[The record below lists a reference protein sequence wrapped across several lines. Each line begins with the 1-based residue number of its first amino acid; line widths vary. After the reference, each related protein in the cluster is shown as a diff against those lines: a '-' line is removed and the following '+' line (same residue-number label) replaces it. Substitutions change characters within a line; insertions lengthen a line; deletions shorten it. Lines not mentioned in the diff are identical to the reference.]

1 MSLLPLHGNYVFSK
15 APWLTWSELLYG
27 LEKGYIDDQGVSSF
41 ACNTLTTSSPKKAYE
56 LSTLEQQELYL
67 ARDYLESLASN
78 EPTKKEEKI
87 SQPWIYM
94 LLSYLFENKGLF
106 SDPLE
111 KIEELYA
118 DLDYPEDISSSVR
131 YMPSPEGEVGSE
143 ERLYANWKSVI
154 SEYEKLFSHER
165 NHYRK

>member
-1 MSLLPLHGNYVFSK
+1 
-15 APWLTWSELLYG
+15 
-27 LEKGYIDDQGVSSF
+27 
-41 ACNTLTTSSPKKAYE
+41 
-56 LSTLEQQELYL
+56 
-67 ARDYLESLASN
+67 
-78 EPTKKEEKI
+78 
-87 SQPWIYM
+87 M

>member
-1 MSLLPLHGNYVFSK
+1 M
-15 APWLTWSELLYG
+15 YG
-27 LEKGYIDDQGVSSF
+27 LEKGYIDDQGISSF

-67 ARDYLESLASN
+67 ARDYLQSLASN

-87 SQPWIYM
+87 SQPWIYL
-94 LLSYLFENKGLF
+94 LLSYLFENKSLF

-118 DLDYPEDISSSVR
+118 DLEYPEDISSIVR
-131 YMPSPEGEVGSE
+131 YMPLPEGEVGSD
-143 ERLYANWKSVI
+143 ERLYTNWKNAI

-165 NHYRK
+165 NHYIK